1 MIQTIKHQFCIF
13 LRIKNE
19 DIMAETTKIEEA
31 QKRIGRTVNEAGE
44 ILQEKLEKSYDD
56 VIDRL
61 KDERDRLE
69 RDLRHEYR
77 NARRYVRANPEQGI
91 GIAIAAGLALGI
103 LLGRAS
109 K

>member
-1 MIQTIKHQFCIF
+1 MNSKDILIKVNQLYKIF
-13 LRIKNE
+13 GNGDKSALDLVKSGMGKDE
-19 DIMAETTKIEEA
+19 
-31 QKRIGRTVNEAGE
+31 
-44 ILQEKLEKSYDD
+44 LLEKSYDD